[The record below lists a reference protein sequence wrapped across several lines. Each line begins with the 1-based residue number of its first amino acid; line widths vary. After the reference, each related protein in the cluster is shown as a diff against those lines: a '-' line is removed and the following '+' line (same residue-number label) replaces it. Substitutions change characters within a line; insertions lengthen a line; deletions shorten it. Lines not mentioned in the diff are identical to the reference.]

1 MMTEA
6 GCSKTSTL
14 VMVAMMSMLL
24 EADVPVRPEVLD
36 AEQAQFDVM
45 AAPGAV
51 LSGSER
57 VGLVEAARSGQTTNP
72 LQRFAHHLYADPGTI
87 HAEDVFAAVDA
98 TSDPA
103 VVETIGVVARLSSV
117 DRTHLVLNVAL
128 QPLPTPSKR
137 SPTARVAKGL
147 KHRRGHIP
155 MPPGA
160 IPTTLD
166 LVPSEGAALR
176 NMLGPMYMTENE
188 MSDPLFARN
197 PGLNT
202 PQLETV
208 AARISLINKCF
219 Y

>member
-57 VGLVEAARSGQTTNP
+57 VGLAEAARSGQTTNP

-137 SPTARVAKGL
+137 SPTARVAKVSNIAAATSRC
-147 KHRRGHIP
+147 RRGRSPRHSISSRQKVRLFE
-155 MPPGA
+155 
-160 IPTTLD
+160 TCW
-166 LVPSEGAALR
+166 
-176 NMLGPMYMTENE
+176 GPCT
-188 MSDPLFARN
+188 
-197 PGLNT
+197 
-202 PQLETV
+202 
-208 AARISLINKCF
+208 
-219 Y
+219 